1 MRKVLLTLLALGGAM
16 GAGQQAHAG
25 PAVGPRPVLE
35 QQAQA
40 VQFYDDWRYR
50 QFRRRE
56 AFDARQR
63 FREQRFLDR
72 QFYGPRSG
80 YDSGYGSGYGPRSGY
95 GPPPGYYG
103 PRYY

>member
-25 PAVGPRPVLE
+25 PVAGPLPVLE

-72 QFYGPRSG
+72 EFYGPRG
-80 YDSGYGSGYGPRSGY
+80 VYGPRYGHGPGYGPGY
-95 GPPPGYYG
+95 GPPRGYYG